1 MKFLKIGFLSLFCF
15 PLYTTNV
22 ISAKNFT
29 LHSISN
35 TNLTVDYSHWVDTIK
50 NFDSNNIQ
58 LFVTRDATLIYQQSL
73 IASNYMIESTQSS
86 NLNLYWIINE
96 QDYMNKRSNFDYFKN
111 GFSNSINLIK

>member
-1 MKFLKIGFLSLFCF
+1 MKFLKIGVLSLFCF

-22 ISAKNFT
+22 ISASNFT
-29 LHSISN
+29 LNSTSE
-35 TNLTVDYSHWVDTIK
+35 TNSTADYSHWVDTIK

-96 QDYMNKRSNFDYFKN
+96 QDYVNKKWNFDYFTN
-111 GFSNSINLIK
+111 GYAAS